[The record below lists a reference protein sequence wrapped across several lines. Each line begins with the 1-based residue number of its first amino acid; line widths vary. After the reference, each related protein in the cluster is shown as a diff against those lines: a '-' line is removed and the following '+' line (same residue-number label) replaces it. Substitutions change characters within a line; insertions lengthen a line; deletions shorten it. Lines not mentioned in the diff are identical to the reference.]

1 MTKKTFID
9 DSLAYHPIVA
19 KTMKMINLLKF
30 SAKVLDDGPQ
40 LAASST
46 EDELPAH
53 QTTLPGPRD
62 PLRGPG
68 LPADQQVDLLNQKAA
83 ATSHRLASTACKM
96 I

>member
-1 MTKKTFID
+1 MTAYLITT
-9 DSLAYHPIVA
+9 SLPKHRKI
-19 KTMKMINLLKF
+19 INLLKF

-40 LAASST
+40 LAASVA

-62 PLRGPG
+62 PLRGSG
-68 LPADQQVDLLNQKAA
+68 LPADQQVDLLNKKAA
-83 ATSHRLASTACKM
+83 TTSHRLASTACKM